1 MIFGQTSHTILPMK
15 LHQNPSFRKVVIPW
29 YDSDLFCIVICIFM
43 ALVFLFSGIGVR
55 VALEYEAHQE
65 HGWVPLVLMVLSGIV
80 LATNVIRVLTRMV
93 RRRAEEK

>member
-1 MIFGQTSHTILPMK
+1 MR

-29 YDSDLFCIVICIFM
+29 YDSDVFCIVISVFM
-43 ALVFLFSGIGVR
+43 ALIFLFSKIGLR
-55 VALEYEAHQE
+55 FALEHEEYQR

-80 LATNVIRVLTRMV
+80 LATNLIRILTRMV